1 MDQKSYTN
9 VPQDVVFRDKSVS
22 ELELADAV
30 RAGAVVVNSPD
41 PAGRVAD
48 VAGAHAAETGHPD
61 VDAERFVDYCGTFGS
76 FFRSFWPKA
85 IFAASRCEKTNNLG
99 LSIGLQ
105 TRGFV

>member
-48 VAGAHAAETGHPD
+48 VAGAHAAETGHQTSTRSALWTIVGHSDHFSVHSGRKQFLPLAGARKQTIWD
-61 VDAERFVDYCGTFGS
+61 
-76 FFRSFWPKA
+76 FR
-85 IFAASRCEKTNNLG
+85 
-99 LSIGLQ
+99 
-105 TRGFV
+105 